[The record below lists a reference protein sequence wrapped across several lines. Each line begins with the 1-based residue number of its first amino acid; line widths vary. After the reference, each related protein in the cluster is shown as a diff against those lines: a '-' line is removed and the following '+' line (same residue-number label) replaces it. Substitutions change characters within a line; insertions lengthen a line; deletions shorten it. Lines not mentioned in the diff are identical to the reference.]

1 MSTAEPNARPASA
14 AKGTPRI
21 AVLGTGKM
29 GSAIANRLAAGDF
42 ELTLWD
48 RTRTRAEALGIGSV
62 ADTPAAAVRGVD
74 VVISSLTGPEAVR
87 ATYLGPDGALREG
100 TGKLFIEMSTAG
112 PDLLPSLATEVTAA
126 GGRLVDAPIVGTPP
140 AMRAGQTAILVGGDD
155 RDVDLAETVL
165 SALGTVRRVGPLG
178 SGARL
183 KLVANSM
190 LAAVVLAAAELQVAG
205 ERTGLRPDDVF
216 WILARV
222 APLLEARHNGIVGNH
237 HDPTLFALRDLRKDL
252 DLAVDL
258 FARSNAEVPLT
269 TEAREL
275 VTAAASRYGDEDITA
290 VARTYR
296 ESELSR

>member
-1 MSTAEPNARPASA
+1 MSTAEANTPQASGPNRS
-14 AKGTPRI
+14 TRI

-29 GSAIANRLAAGDF
+29 GSAIADRLAAGGF

-100 TGKLFIEMSTAG
+100 TAKLFIEMSTAG
-112 PDLLPSLATEVTAA
+112 PDLLPSLAIEVATA

-178 SGARL
+178 NGLLSSWRPRSCRSRASEPACNPTTSSGSSRAWRRC
-183 KLVANSM
+183 SM
-190 LAAVVLAAAELQVAG
+190 RAATASS
-205 ERTGLRPDDVF
+205 R
-216 WILARV
+216 I
-222 APLLEARHNGIVGNH
+222 
-237 HDPTLFALRDLRKDL
+237 
-252 DLAVDL
+252 
-258 FARSNAEVPLT
+258 ARSRRCSRFVT
-269 TEAREL
+269 CARTSTWPSTCSL
-275 VTAAASRYGDEDITA
+275 GRTPRCPSRSRPAAS
-290 VARTYR
+290 
-296 ESELSR
+296 